1 MSGKQYVFADATHG
15 TYDRRLEFGR
25 VLQQPTEVR
34 GVPVTRDETLAEVRG
49 EISHTPQTTSVA
61 LIAPSKKADDLSALQ
76 KKMTVTLKKRKD
88 HGPNPNAAEKRT
100 KKGKAEPTAEA
111 KETPSTLPTAPEA
124 ASAALRGLL
133 GNYGSSSDSD

>member
-15 TYDRRLEFGR
+15 TYDKRLEFGR
-25 VLQQPTEVR
+25 VLQQPT
-34 GVPVTRDETLAEVRG
+34 PVTSDAAATLAEVRG

-88 HGPNPNAAEKRT
+88 HGPNPNAAENRT
-100 KKGKAEPTAEA
+100 KKGKVLAEA
-111 KETPSTLPTAPEA
+111 KETPSTVPTAPEA